1 MFNINSFESSNLYI
15 YATFLSKLA
24 YQLQLLLTRVPENWV
39 EEGAEIMD
47 SGSVSQSISVT
58 VNLC

>member
-1 MFNINSFESSNLYI
+1 MFNIHSFVSSNLYI

-24 YQLQLLLTRVPENWV
+24 YQLQLLLTRAPEKWV
-39 EEGAEIMD
+39 EEGAEIMG